1 MLKMNLEY
9 KDDTLYV
16 YLKGVLNKRNCY
28 KINNYLNPILKK
40 HKISN
45 LILILIHLKD
55 IDEVGLDSLK
65 RVKYL
70 IKDNNGNM
78 KVLGCNKEIKD
89 KIKDLRVRKM
99 KYMGEEYV

>member
-1 MLKMNLEY
+1 MNLEY

-28 KINNYLNPILKK
+28 KINSYLNPILKK

-70 IKDNNGNM
+70 IKDSNGNM

>member
-28 KINNYLNPILKK
+28 KINSYLNPILKK
-40 HKISN
+40 HKISD

>member
-28 KINNYLNPILKK
+28 KINSYLNPILKK

-45 LILILIHLKD
+45 LILILIHLRD

>member
-28 KINNYLNPILKK
+28 KINSYLNPILKK
-40 HKISN
+40 HKISD

-70 IKDNNGNM
+70 IKDSNGNM

>member
-28 KINNYLNPILKK
+28 KINSYLNPILKK

-55 IDEVGLDSLK
+55 IDEVGLYSLK

-78 KVLGCNKEIKD
+78 KVWGCNKEIKD

>member
-28 KINNYLNPILKK
+28 KINSYLNPILKK

-45 LILILIHLKD
+45 LILILIHLRD

-65 RVKYL
+65 RAKYL
-70 IKDNNGNM
+70 VKSSNGIM
-78 KVLGCNKEIKD
+78 KVWGCDNRIKD
-89 KIKDLRVRKM
+89 KIKDLRVKKI
-99 KYMGEEYV
+99 KYMGDQYV

>member
-1 MLKMNLEY
+1 MNLEY

-28 KINNYLNPILKK
+28 KINSYLNPILKK

-45 LILILIHLKD
+45 LIFILIHLKD

-65 RVKYL
+65 IVKYL
-70 IKDNNGNM
+70 IKDSNGNM

-89 KIKDLRVRKM
+89 KIKDLRVRKI
-99 KYMGEEYV
+99 KYMGDAYV

>member
-1 MLKMNLEY
+1 MNLEY

-28 KINNYLNPILKK
+28 KINSYLNPILKK
-40 HKISN
+40 HKISD

>member
-28 KINNYLNPILKK
+28 KINSYLNPILKK

-70 IKDNNGNM
+70 IKDSNGNM

-89 KIKDLRVRKM
+89 KIKDLRVRKI

>member
-70 IKDNNGNM
+70 IKDSNGNM

>member
-16 YLKGVLNKRNCY
+16 YLKGKLNKRNCY

-45 LILILIHLKD
+45 LILILIHLRD
-55 IDEVGLDSLK
+55 IDDIGLDSL
-65 RVKYL
+65 RRAKYL
-70 IKDNNGNM
+70 VKSSNGCM
-78 KVLGCNKEIKD
+78 KVWGCDNRVKD

-99 KYMGEEYV
+99 KYTGDQYV

>member
-28 KINNYLNPILKK
+28 KINSYLNPILKK

>member
-28 KINNYLNPILKK
+28 KINSYLNPILKK

-45 LILILIHLKD
+45 LILILIHLRD

-70 IKDNNGNM
+70 IKDSNGNM

>member
-28 KINNYLNPILKK
+28 KINSYLNPILKK

-70 IKDNNGNM
+70 IKDSNGNM

>member
-16 YLKGVLNKRNCY
+16 YLKGKLNKRNCY

-45 LILILIHLKD
+45 LILILIHLRD